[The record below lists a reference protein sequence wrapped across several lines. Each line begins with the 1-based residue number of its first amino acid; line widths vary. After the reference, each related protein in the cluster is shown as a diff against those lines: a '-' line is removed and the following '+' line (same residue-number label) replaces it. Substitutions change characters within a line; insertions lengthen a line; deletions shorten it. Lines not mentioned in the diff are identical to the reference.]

1 MTNRPAGLMK
11 RILAAFIDFVC
22 VFFVCYA
29 LTIAFTSSKLFENM
43 FNIEEKYT
51 AMNEVFCPS
60 LVEKGL
66 GYYDDDEK
74 YVTCKQYTSE
84 ELFDMH
90 YDEYKKNNPDKTA
103 DEISDMIFDDLQVL
117 VDEHNTMIEKNEI
130 YQKNYQELVN
140 INTGIFYTAIFIG
153 EVVFLLI
160 IPLTNRNNKTLGK
173 YLLKLRLVTTKDL
186 YVRKKDILINFITIY
201 AIETVIYSV
210 FLGIDNLIV
219 FMPLIS
225 LMVILFSPRRQ
236 NIHHM
241 ISKTIIVEE
250 QTAVIFSSFEE
261 KEKYDASLRR

>member
-1 MTNRPAGLMK
+1 MTNRPAGLFK
-11 RILAAFIDFVC
+11 RIIAAFIDFVC

-29 LTIAFTSSKLFENM
+29 LTIAFTSSKLYENM

-51 AMNEVFCPS
+51 AMNEVVCPS

-66 GYYDDDEK
+66 GYYDDEK

-117 VDEHNTMIEKNEI
+117 VDEHNTMIEKDAN
-130 YQKNYQELVN
+130 YQKNYRELVN
-140 INTGIFYTAIFIG
+140 INTGVFYATTFVG
-153 EVVFLLI
+153 EIIFLLV
-160 IPLTNRNNKTLGK
+160 IPMINKNNKTLGK
-173 YLLKLRLVTTKDL
+173 YLMKLRLVTTKDL
-186 YVRKKDILINFITIY
+186 NVNNKQLFINFICLY
-201 AIETVIYSV
+201 GIETVIYSL
-210 FLGIDNLIV
+210 FLGTDSLVI
-219 FMPLIS
+219 FTPLIS

-241 ISKTIIVEE
+241 FSKTVIVEE
-250 QTAVIFSSFEE
+250 KTAVVFSNLEE
-261 KEKYDASLRR
+261 KKKYDATLKR